1 MGNVT
6 IKDVAKAAQVS
17 VATVSRALNGHG
29 NVAAGVRER
38 VQAAADALRY
48 TPHAAA
54 RSLSSRRTHTLGV
67 VLPDLYGEFFSE
79 LVRGIDQAA
88 RERGFHLL
96 VSSYHG
102 HPEEQGAAMRAMRGR
117 VDGVL
122 LMSPSLTATP
132 ACRDELAGTPAVVVN
147 TRDAGD
153 GVAALCVDNHGGAM
167 AMVEHL
173 AACGHRRIA
182 FIAGPDDN
190 FDAHERLR
198 GYRDALARH
207 VPDSEPWVL
216 PGDFS
221 EAGGHHAGQ
230 QLLASRE
237 RPDAVFAANDMMA
250 LGCMFAFQRA
260 GLRIPDDIG
269 LAGFNDIPL
278 AAHASPPLTSMRI
291 DLSRLGSDAFS
302 LLLDHMEGD
311 GGPVARIVQPELMV
325 RAWHLEGDP
334 HRHFDRVAAVERAFE
349 HFALV
354 AAAQQQQAGVR
365 GRKPGRGQ
373 ADASWP
379 GAGPRA
385 TAGIHGDVGA
395 GAVERLAQ
403 AAHAREE
410 RGDMAVAAHAQHD
423 DARRLGGMQV
433 GIRNGGFDAAPG
445 SGQRF
450 EARGGRIAL
459 QQVLVHQVG
468 VAVGVLRHQPAF
480 VDQGDVDPIPAQR
493 CLRQRPEYRR
503 RGAAAGHQQPRT
515 RTFLQVAAQGGGN
528 RDRGRPGPLVVVAE
542 LMQGDRRRWRRRARA
557 HVGAAVH
564 GRSPATMAAPSKPGC
579 GCSTANTGTGAIAS
593 A

>member
-29 NVAAGVRER
+29 NVAASVRER
-38 VQAAADALRY
+38 VQAAAEALRY

-88 RERGFHLL
+88 RERNLHLL

-122 LMSPSLTATP
+122 LMSPSLAAAP
-132 ACRDELAGTPAVVVN
+132 ACREELAGTPAVLIN
-147 TRDAGD
+147 TRAAGD

-207 VPDSEPWVL
+207 VPDAEPWVL

-250 LGCMFAFQRA
+250 LGCLFAFSQ
-260 GLRIPDDIG
+260 GGVSVPGDIA
-269 LAGFNDIPL
+269 LAGFDDIPL
-278 AAHASPPLTSMRI
+278 ARYVHPSLTTIRVNI
-291 DLSRLGSDAFS
+291 AEIGERAVLNLLSQMAEGDSDAS
-302 LLLDHMEGD
+302 T
-311 GGPVARIVQPELMV
+311 P
-325 RAWHLEGDP
+325 
-334 HRHFDRVAAVERAFE
+334 
-349 HFALV
+349 
-354 AAAQQQQAGVR
+354 
-365 GRKPGRGQ
+365 
-373 ADASWP
+373 ADAQLM
-379 GAGPRA
+379 
-385 TAGIHGDVGA
+385 DVKL
-395 GAVERLAQ
+395 VVRESS
-403 AAHAREE
+403 AAR
-410 RGDMAVAAHAQHD
+410 
-423 DARRLGGMQV
+423 
-433 GIRNGGFDAAPG
+433 
-445 SGQRF
+445 
-450 EARGGRIAL
+450 
-459 QQVLVHQVG
+459 
-468 VAVGVLRHQPAF
+468 
-480 VDQGDVDPIPAQR
+480 
-493 CLRQRPEYRR
+493 
-503 RGAAAGHQQPRT
+503 PRT
-515 RTFLQVAAQGGGN
+515 
-528 RDRGRPGPLVVVAE
+528 D
-542 LMQGDRRRWRRRARA
+542 
-557 HVGAAVH
+557 
-564 GRSPATMAAPSKPGC
+564 SS
-579 GCSTANTGTGAIAS
+579 
-593 A
+593 